1 MVHYR
6 RSRIAGGTYFLTVTL
21 RNRRS
26 ILLADHID
34 APRSVF
40 CSTHRARPFTIDAI
54 VVLPQHFHMIMT
66 LPVDDADYS
75 GRISAI
81 KSQFTRELVRRDV
94 ALLHNEK
101 GEYDL
106 WQRRFWEHTIR
117 DDEDFQRHVDYIHYS
132 PVKHGQVEHV
142 CDWPYSSFH
151 RFVRMG
157 LLSRDWAA
165 ASASVAKESFG
176 E

>member
-1 MVHYR
+1 
-6 RSRIAGGTYFLTVTL
+6 
-21 RNRRS
+21 
-26 ILLADHID
+26 
-34 APRSVF
+34 
-40 CSTHRARPFTIDAI
+40 
-54 VVLPQHFHMIMT
+54 MT

-132 PVKHGQVEHV
+132 PVKHGQAEHV
-142 CDWPYSSFH
+142 CDWQYSSFH
-151 RFVRMG
+151 RLVRMG
-157 LLSRDWAA
+157 LLSRD
-165 ASASVAKESFG
+165 
-176 E
+176 